1 VSARS
6 GSRTSGAGPADA
18 SPSSTTPSSAP
29 IEDHAALGD
38 GRTVALVDRH
48 GTIDWLPLPGL
59 DDAPV
64 FARLL
69 DEQNGGCVELA
80 PVAEHTMTRRYVPDT
95 NVLETRY
102 ETEHGVVRVRDAL
115 VTGVA
120 GRLPWAELVRRV
132 EGVEGRVVMQWRVA
146 PGIAFGTRSPWIDD
160 RDAERGIIRAGD
172 LSVGIVTGN
181 VGTPDPV
188 DHSPADAIGAR
199 FRTSPGS
206 VHVLGLSATDDE
218 PLHQPDPLRAGEA
231 IDRTIAAWRAWSKE
245 FGYDG
250 PWRDAVQRSALAL
263 KLLIHS
269 PSGAIAAAAT
279 TSLPERDA
287 GEKNWDYRFA
297 WVRDLAYTVGALV
310 QFGLREETHAALSW
324 LLRSIK
330 ASAPD
335 LHIFYR
341 LDGRVDG
348 EVTEHEDTAG
358 WNGIGP
364 VVTGNPAGAQLQLG
378 VYGDLFGIVRSYI
391 AEAEGNVLDIATG
404 ELLADIADRVCDRWR
419 SRDSGMWELPET
431 RHYVSSKMGCWQ
443 ALDAAIDLAA
453 RGQIIDRRDR
463 WEPERERIRAWI
475 DENGWDER
483 RGAYTMWPGSSE
495 LDVSVLLHA
504 PSGFDRGER
513 MSRTIDALDA
523 ELGAGGGRLW
533 RYTGMR
539 EEEHPFVACGFWAT
553 AALACVGRVPEARE
567 RMDSLV
573 GDANDVG
580 LLAEMVTVDGGFRG
594 NFPQALSHLALID
607 AAIKIRDLG

>member
-1 VSARS
+1 M
-6 GSRTSGAGPADA
+6 
-18 SPSSTTPSSAP
+18 
-29 IEDHAALGD
+29 EDHAALGD
-38 GRTVALVDRH
+38 GRTVALVDRS

-59 DDAPV
+59 DASPM

-69 DEQNGGCVELA
+69 DETDGGCIELA
-80 PVAEHTMTRRYVPDT
+80 PVAAHRMTRCYVAGT

-102 ETEHGVVRVRDAL
+102 ETEHGVAVVRDAL

-132 EGVEGRVVMQWRVA
+132 EGVDGRVVMAWRVA
-146 PGIAFGTRSPWIDD
+146 PGTAFGTRSPWIA
-160 RDAERGIIRAGD
+160 DAEQGVIRAGD
-172 LSVGIVTGN
+172 LTLGVVTGN

-188 DHSPADAIGAR
+188 DHSSSDALGAR

-206 VHVLGLSATDDE
+206 VHVLGLSATERE
-218 PLHQPDPLRAGEA
+218 PLHLPDPLRAGEA
-231 IDRTIAAWRAWSKE
+231 IDRTIDGWRTWSKE
-245 FGYDG
+245 FAYDG
-250 PWRDAVQRSALAL
+250 PWRETVQRSALAL
-263 KLLIHS
+263 KLLIHAPYGS
-269 PSGAIAAAAT
+269 IAAAAT
-279 TSLPERDA
+279 TSLPETDS
-287 GEKNWDYRFA
+287 GGKNWDYRFA

-324 LLRSIK
+324 LLRAIK

-335 LHIFYR
+335 LQIFYR
-341 LDGRVDG
+341 LDGSVDG
-348 EVTEHEDTAG
+348 EVTEHPDTAG
-358 WNGIGP
+358 WNGLGP
-364 VVTGNPAGAQLQLG
+364 VVTGNPAKDQLQLG
-378 VYGDLFGIVRSYI
+378 VYGDLFGIVRAYV
-391 AEAEGNVLDIATG
+391 AEADGNVLDVGTG
-404 ELLADIADRVCDRWR
+404 ELLADLADRVCDSWR

-431 RHYVSSKMGCWQ
+431 QHHTSSKMGCWQ
-443 ALDAAIDLAA
+443 ALDAAIDLAE
-453 RGQIIDRRDR
+453 RGQIVDRRAR
-463 WEPERERIRAWI
+463 WVPERERIRDWI
-475 DENGWDER
+475 GENCWDER
-483 RGAYTMWPGSSE
+483 RGAYTMWPGSTE

-523 ELGAGGGRLW
+523 ELGAGRGRLW
-533 RYTGMR
+533 RYSGMR

-573 GDANDVG
+573 SDVNDVG
-580 LLAEMVTVDGGFRG
+580 LLAEMVTVDGAFRG